1 VTERGFEPME
11 SERESTIRIL
21 VVDDDEV
28 YREILRDALLMDGVE
43 IVMASDGVEGLEK
56 LQDGL
61 FDILIS
67 DLNMPRMDGLTLLK
81 NARMRQPHLITVV
94 VTGYGSLGSAIEA
107 IRLGAYDYLQK
118 PFKIEEMV
126 VTARNA
132 VEKVRFLREKA
143 ALVREV
149 ETLHQKL
156 RMAEVM
162 KGLKEEGN
170 GGGGI
175 ESISEKTLFLSAQ
188 HSTPLWMLES
198 PRDTLSGALI
208 ALDNLKELRRDGT
221 INELEFMRLKKLILD
236 KVETVKT

>member
-1 VTERGFEPME
+1 MIEWDSKRME
-11 SERESTIRIL
+11 SNRELVVRIL

-28 YREILRDALLMDGVE
+28 YREILRDAIMMDGVE
-43 IVMASDGVEGLEK
+43 IVMASDGVEGLAR
-56 LQDGL
+56 LQEGP

-67 DLNMPRMDGLTLLK
+67 DLNMPRMDGLSLLK
-81 NARMRQPHLITVV
+81 NAREHHPYLIMIV

-132 VEKVRFLREKA
+132 VEKVRFLRERA
-143 ALVREV
+143 ALLQEV
-149 ETLHQKL
+149 EVLHQKL
-156 RMAEVM
+156 RVAEMM
-162 KGLKEEGN
+162 KDLREKGT
-170 GGGGI
+170 GGAGG
-175 ESISEKTLFLSAQ
+175 ETFSEKALYLSAQ
-188 HSTPLWMLES
+188 HTPLWMLES
-198 PRDTLSGALI
+198 PRDNLAGALT

-236 KVETVKT
+236 KAETGKT

>member
-1 VTERGFEPME
+1 MIEWDSKHME
-11 SERESTIRIL
+11 SNRELAVRIL

-28 YREILRDALLMDGVE
+28 YREILRDAIMMDGVE
-43 IVMASDGVEGLEK
+43 IVMASDGVEGLAR
-56 LQDGL
+56 LQESP

-67 DLNMPRMDGLTLLK
+67 DLNMPRMDGLSLLK
-81 NARMRQPHLITVV
+81 NAREHHPHLIMVV

-132 VEKVRFLREKA
+132 VEKVRFLRERA
-143 ALVREV
+143 ALLQEV
-149 ETLHQKL
+149 EMLHQKL
-156 RMAEVM
+156 RMAEMM
-162 KGLKEEGN
+162 KDLREKGT
-170 GGGGI
+170 GGARG
-175 ESISEKTLFLSAQ
+175 EAFSEKALYLSAQ
-188 HSTPLWMLES
+188 PTPLWMLES
-198 PRDTLSGALI
+198 PRDHLGGALT

-236 KVETVKT
+236 EAETGKP